1 MTNDPD
7 DVTAAAPEAL
17 TINEVLDRVWERH
30 VERVEWERRYADLH
44 LRGLLELAPRLKIG
58 R

>member
-7 DVTAAAPEAL
+7 DVTAAPEPL
-17 TINEVLDRVWERH
+17 TVSEVLDRVWARH

-44 LRGLLELAPRLKIG
+44 LQGLLELVPKLKIAP
-58 R
+58 